1 MPVTDH
7 ALCDKKDGDAR
18 VVVGANEKSGRSR
31 MKRSSAAVIA
41 MLVAAGAGGG
51 SVGRAGAETLVEQS
65 SEARMQL
72 DFHVPDAALKSMLP
86 AGWEPNV
93 ATAGAAKDANLR
105 MIFIDRINV
114 TAPDGAPAGSGQL
127 VYLAIPIK
135 QASTNTVA
143 QMLIYGLTSD
153 PKEAPGPFG
162 VYQLATTHHMQRSTV
177 AAPAPQTSEAWSFTA
192 GNGEHMEINLKYD
205 RGVGRRA
212 SNETKFFSS
221 TNPGFYQIFKV
232 DQNLDIM
239 RNATI
244 TVPDKVK
251 EFQYKAS
258 GGKLGGLFDGS
269 ERVLSI
275 DAISWY
281 NRAIYLP

>member
-1 MPVTDH
+1 MVRLASGV
-7 ALCDKKDGDAR
+7 AL
-18 VVVGANEKSGRSR
+18 
-31 MKRSSAAVIA
+31 AAV
-41 MLVAAGAGGG
+41 LAALAIGG
-51 SVGRAGAETLVEQS
+51 SIAQASAETLVEQS

-86 AGWEPNV
+86 AGWEPNI
-93 ATAGAAKDANLR
+93 AAAGAAKDANLR

-114 TAPDGAPAGSGQL
+114 TAPNGAPSGSGQL

-143 QMLIYGLTSD
+143 QMLIDGLTSD
-153 PKEAPGPFG
+153 SKEAPGPFG
-162 VYQLATTHHMQRSTV
+162 VYQLATDHRMERSIV
-177 AAPAPQTSEAWSFTA
+177 ASPKAQVSEQWSFTA
-192 GNGEHMEINLKYD
+192 ANGEHMELSLKYD
-205 RGVGRRA
+205 RGVGRRTG
-212 SNETKFFSS
+212 NETKFFSS
-221 TNPGFYQIFKV
+221 INPSFYQIFKV

-258 GGKLGGLFDGS
+258 GGKLGALFDGS

-275 DAISWY
+275 DCISWY

>member
-1 MPVTDH
+1 MI
-7 ALCDKKDGDAR
+7 GD
-18 VVVGANEKSGRSR
+18 VSVGAI
-31 MKRSSAAVIA
+31 AALLAACAVGGWLEPA
-41 MLVAAGAGGG
+41 KAESLVQ
-51 SVGRAGAETLVEQS
+51 QS

-72 DFHVPDAALKSMLP
+72 DFHVPDAALKAMLP
-86 AGWEPNV
+86 AGWEPNI

-114 TAPDGAPAGSGQL
+114 TAPDGAPAGSGQM
-127 VYLAIPIK
+127 VYLAIPIR
-135 QASTNTVA
+135 QASTNTNA
-143 QMLIYGLTSD
+143 QMLIHGLTSD

-162 VYQLATTHHMQRSTV
+162 VYQLATTHRMERSTI
-177 AAPAPQTSEAWSFTA
+177 AGPQAQTTEAWEFTA
-192 GNGEHMEINLKYD
+192 ASGEHMELHLKYD
-205 RGVGRRA
+205 RGIGRRA

-221 TNPGFYQIFKV
+221 TNPSFYQIFKV

-258 GGKLGGLFDGS
+258 GGKIGALFDGT

-275 DAISWY
+275 DGISWY

>member
-1 MPVTDH
+1 MI
-7 ALCDKKDGDAR
+7 
-18 VVVGANEKSGRSR
+18 EKI
-31 MKRSSAAVIA
+31 SAAVLGA
-41 MLVAAGAGGG
+41 LLATCATGGLV
-51 SVGRAGAETLVEQS
+51 RPAEAQTLVEQS
-65 SEARMQL
+65 AEARMQL
-72 DFHVPDAALKSMLP
+72 DFHVPDAALKAMLP
-86 AGWEPNV
+86 SGAEPAI

-105 MIFIDRINV
+105 MIFIDRISV
-114 TAPDGAPAGSGQL
+114 TAPDGAPAGSGQM

-135 QASTNTVA
+135 QAAPNPIA

-162 VYQLATTHHMQRSTV
+162 VYQLATTHHMERSTT
-177 AAPAPQTSEAWSFTA
+177 ADAQALTSEQWEFTA
-192 GNGEHMEINLKYD
+192 ASGEHMELRLQYT
-205 RGVGRRA
+205 RGPGRKA

-221 TNPGFYQIFKV
+221 VNPSFYQIFKV

-244 TVPDKVK
+244 TVPDRVK

-258 GGKLGGLFDGS
+258 GGKIGALFDGT

-281 NRAIYLP
+281 NRAISAP

>member
-1 MPVTDH
+1 MM
-7 ALCDKKDGDAR
+7 
-18 VVVGANEKSGRSR
+18 SGRVWIGL
-31 MKRSSAAVIA
+31 SAGLLAVC
-41 MLVAAGAGGG
+41 AAGGTLAP
-51 SVGRAGAETLVEQS
+51 ANAETLVEQS

-135 QASTNTVA
+135 QASTNTNA

-153 PKEAPGPFG
+153 AKEAPGPFG
-162 VYQLATTHHMQRSTV
+162 VYQLATTHRMERSI
-177 AAPAPQTSEAWSFTA
+177 AAAGPPAQTSEQWAFTSA
-192 GNGEHMEINLKYD
+192 SGEHMELSLKYD

-258 GGKLGGLFDGS
+258 GGKLGALFDGS

-275 DAISWY
+275 DCISWY

>member
-1 MPVTDH
+1 MM
-7 ALCDKKDGDAR
+7 DK
-18 VVVGANEKSGRSR
+18 
-31 MKRSSAAVIA
+31 SSAAALAGLLAACA
-41 MLVAAGAGGG
+41 MGGW
-51 SVGRAGAETLVEQS
+51 VRTADAQTLVEQS
-65 SEARMQL
+65 AEARMQL
-72 DFHVPDAALKSMLP
+72 DFHVPDAALKAMLP
-86 AGWEPNV
+86 AGVEPAV

-105 MIFIDRINV
+105 MIFIDRIAV
-114 TAPDGAPAGSGQL
+114 TAPDGAPVGSGQM

-135 QASTNTVA
+135 QAAPNPIA

-153 PKEAPGPFG
+153 PKEAPGAFG
-162 VYQLATTHHMQRSTV
+162 VYQLASTHRMERSTI
-177 AAPAPQTSEAWSFTA
+177 ADAQAQTTENWEFTA
-192 GNGEHMEINLKYD
+192 ASGEHMELHLKYD
-205 RGVGRRA
+205 RGIGRKA

-221 TNPGFYQIFKV
+221 VNPSFYQIFKV

-258 GGKLGGLFDGS
+258 GGKIAALFDGS

-275 DAISWY
+275 DCLSSY
-281 NRAIYLP
+281 NRAIYVP

>member
-1 MPVTDH
+1 M
-7 ALCDKKDGDAR
+7 LDKI
-18 VVVGANEKSGRSR
+18 
-31 MKRSSAAVIA
+31 SAAVLA
-41 MLVAAGAGGG
+41 ALLACSAAGGL
-51 SVGRAGAETLVEQS
+51 VRAADAQTLIEQS
-65 SEARMQL
+65 AEARMQI
-72 DFHVPDAALKSMLP
+72 DFHVPDAALKALLP
-86 AGWEPNV
+86 AGTEPAI

-114 TAPDGAPAGSGQL
+114 TAPDGAPTGSGQM

-135 QASTNTVA
+135 QAGTSAVA

-162 VYQLATTHHMQRSTV
+162 VYQLATTHHMERSTAV
-177 AAPAPQTSEAWSFTA
+177 DAQAQTTEHWEFTSA
-192 GNGEHMEINLKYD
+192 SGEHMELHLQYT
-205 RGVGRRA
+205 RGVGRKA

-221 TNPGFYQIFKV
+221 VNPGFYQIFKI

-258 GGKLGGLFDGS
+258 GGKIAALFDGS

-275 DAISWY
+275 DCLSSY
-281 NRAIYLP
+281 NRAIYVP

>member
-1 MPVTDH
+1 M
-7 ALCDKKDGDAR
+7 R
-18 VVVGANEKSGRSR
+18 VGF
-31 MKRSSAAVIA
+31 SAAALAVVLAAAAAPA
-41 MLVAAGAGGG
+41 M
-51 SVGRAGAETLVEQS
+51 AETLVQNS
-65 SEARMQL
+65 AEARMQI
-72 DFHVPDAALKSMLP
+72 DFHVPDAALKAMLP
-86 AGWEPNV
+86 GGTEPAV

-105 MIFIDRINV
+105 MIFIDRIAV
-114 TAPDGAPAGSGQL
+114 TGPDGAPIASGQM

-135 QASTNTVA
+135 QPNNTVA
-143 QMLIYGLTSD
+143 QMLIYGMTSD

-162 VYQLATTHHMQRSTV
+162 VYQLATTHRMERSTT
-177 AAPAPQTSEAWSFTA
+177 AAPQAQASEQWELTSGS
-192 GNGEHMEINLKYD
+192 GEHMELALKYD
-205 RGVGRRA
+205 RGIGRRA

-221 TNPGFYQIFKV
+221 VNPSFYQIFKV

-251 EFQYKAS
+251 EFHYKAS
-258 GGKLGGLFDGS
+258 GGKIATLFDGT

-275 DAISWY
+275 DCLSAY